1 MKEKLNPGD
10 RIMLYHME
18 DEFLSPGTKGT
29 VQSITRDPFEDDGL
43 IISVMWDNGRQLSL
57 LSKLDVWKKLES
69 SSLNESTSNNPQ
81 VAYIQDNEYILRN
94 FDISFIRQFLL
105 DLRDSGITNMF
116 GASPLLY
123 SGSDYITK
131 KFGSPYDIEFTSD
144 EQLKAYE
151 RVVENADEVK
161 QKILNGV
168 MKVMEK
174 RGEDFDIDKVKREIQ
189 NASRK
194 LLAMYMVFF

>member
-18 DEFLSPGTKGT
+18 NEFLSPGTKGI

-43 IISVMWDNGRQLSL
+43 LISVMWDNGSQLSL
-57 LSKLDVWKKLES
+57 LSNVDAWKLKS
-69 SSLNESTSNNPQ
+69 PSLNESTSNNQ
-81 VAYIQDNEYILRN
+81 QFAYIQDNEYILRN

-105 DLRDSGITNMF
+105 DVRDSGITNMF

-123 SGSDYITK
+123 SGSDYITT

-144 EQLKAYE
+144 EQLKAFE

-161 QKILNGV
+161 LKIINGV

>member
-10 RIMLYHME
+10 KIMLYHME
-18 DEFLSPGTKGT
+18 NEFLSPGTKGI

-43 IISVMWDNGRQLSL
+43 IIEVVWENGSRLSL
-57 LSKLDVWKKLES
+57 LSNVDVWKKLES
-69 SSLNESTSNNPQ
+69 PSLNEEKSKNPQ
-81 VAYIQDNEYILRN
+81 FAYIQDNEYILRN
-94 FDISFIRQFLL
+94 FDIGFIRQFLL
-105 DLRDSGITNMF
+105 DLKDSGITNMY
-116 GASPLLY
+116 GSSPLLY
-123 SGSDYITK
+123 SGSDYITT
-131 KFGSPYDIEFTSD
+131 KFGSPYDIEFTSN
-144 EQLKAYE
+144 EQLEAYE

-161 QKILNGV
+161 RKIISGV

-174 RGEDFDIDKVKREIQ
+174 RGEDFDFDKVKREVQ

>member
-10 RIMLYHME
+10 RIILYHME
-18 DEFLSPGTKGT
+18 NEFLSPGTKGI
-29 VQSITRDPFEDDGL
+29 VRSITMDPFEDDGL
-43 IISVMWDNGRQLSL
+43 LISVMWDNGSQLSL
-57 LSKLDVWKKLES
+57 LSNVDVWKKLKS
-69 SSLNESTSNNPQ
+69 SSLNEATSKNKQ
-81 VAYIQDNEYILRN
+81 FSYIQDNEYILRN

-105 DLRDSGITNMF
+105 DLRGSGITNMY
-116 GASPLLY
+116 GASPFLY
-123 SGSDYITK
+123 SGSDYITT
-131 KFGSPYDIEFTSD
+131 KFGSPYDIEFLSD
-144 EQLKAYE
+144 EQLKAFE

-161 QKILNGV
+161 LKIINGV